1 MSEIKISTEIRHH
14 VFNMPKEYFLIEE
27 IYEQFDRFN
36 VYDVELSPGY
46 EYYVGSFDS
55 MALDGNKQTVTIFSS
70 EFKKETNGK

>member
-1 MSEIKISTEIRHH
+1 MSRIEIQKEERYH

-36 VYDVELSPGY
+36 VYDADLTPGY

-55 MALDGNKQTVTIFSS
+55 TTIDGYKQTVTIFSS
-70 EFKKETNGK
+70 EFKKDNNE